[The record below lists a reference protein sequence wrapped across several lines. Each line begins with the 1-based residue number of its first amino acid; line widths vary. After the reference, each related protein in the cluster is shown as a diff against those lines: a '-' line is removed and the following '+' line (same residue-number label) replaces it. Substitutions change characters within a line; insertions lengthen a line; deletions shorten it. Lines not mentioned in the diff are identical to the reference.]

1 MLLMVLIFYRFQG
14 WPRPL
19 CVSQLEVCWHW
30 VVAGDYLCC
39 FAYVLIVIIEAKVFS
54 LLRWIMCQVK
64 SGTMFD
70 NVLVS
75 DDPEYAKKLAEETW
89 GKHKDVWLFS
99 PHQICLITDT
109 YKPQYLIWRPIVFA
123 GWEGSIW
130 WGWEEERGG
139 GAFLLNYFV
148 AHFIFSLELGFEHT

>member
-1 MLLMVLIFYRFQG
+1 MTQTFMCIPTWSMLALSCGRWLSLLFC
-14 WPRPL
+14 L
-19 CVSQLEVCWHW
+19 CVNCLHWVKCWH
-30 VVAGDYLCC
+30 
-39 FAYVLIVIIEAKVFS
+39 KVFS

-123 GWEGSIW
+123 GREGSIW

-139 GAFLLNYFV
+139 GAFLLNYFD